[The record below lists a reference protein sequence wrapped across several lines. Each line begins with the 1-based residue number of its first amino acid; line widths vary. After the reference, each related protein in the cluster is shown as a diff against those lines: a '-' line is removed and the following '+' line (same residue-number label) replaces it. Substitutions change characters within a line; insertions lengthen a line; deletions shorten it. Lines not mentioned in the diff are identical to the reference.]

1 MTTLSV
7 PELIQQNVELA
18 TRTVHPTQRMAYLY
32 LIALLANKWMKK
44 PGDSDLL
51 QKLTADLLESVSGSV
66 LGSLEYDSLVG
77 QKLQT
82 LLWIAKAIVIRG
94 DRYGIEV
101 IEKVIGLLGDKNY
114 GPIASK
120 GFAVLLGDDEFI
132 TKDNYAIIRPLTKQ
146 KIFTFCVPKI
156 VEGFRIADSS
166 ILKNPIH

>member
-1 MTTLSV
+1 
-7 PELIQQNVELA
+7 
-18 TRTVHPTQRMAYLY
+18 
-32 LIALLANKWMKK
+32 MKK

-51 QKLTADLLESVSGSV
+51 QKITADILESVSSSI
-66 LGSLEYDSLVG
+66 LGSQEYDSLVG

-82 LLWIAKAIVIRG
+82 LLWIAKAIVVRG
-94 DRYGIEV
+94 DRYGTEV
-101 IEKVIGLLGDKNY
+101 TEKVIGLLGDKNY

-120 GFAVLLGDDEFI
+120 GFAVLLGNDEFI

-166 ILKNPIH
+166 ILKSPIH

>member
-1 MTTLSV
+1 MRALSI

-18 TRTVHPTQRMAYLY
+18 TRTVHPTQRMAHLY
-32 LIALLANKWMKK
+32 FIALLANKWMKR

-51 QKLTADLLESVSGSV
+51 QKITADILESVSSSI
-66 LGSLEYDSLVG
+66 LGSQEYDSLVG

-82 LLWIAKAIVIRG
+82 LLWIAKAIVVRG
-94 DRYGIEV
+94 DRYGTEV
-101 IEKVIGLLGDKNY
+101 TEKVVGLLGDKNY
-114 GPIASK
+114 GPTASK

-166 ILKNPIH
+166 ILKSPIH